1 MNCKHIVSSS
11 LCCSLIPLL
20 NQYFKVQPAYI
31 FYVKGNARTQPSSH
45 VQQERR
51 RNEDMIPAL
60 YRPLTSQALEYS
72 LGIDSFPVV
81 HEVAHHLKRKA
92 HRVVLPH
99 SFYHTS
105 LIILQGEHPRVT
117 DPHYTQT
124 CGDAPLQQSQ
134 HSGMANP
141 ACRPGHMGIEIQ
153 EPGISEGLEV
163 HLL

>member
-51 RNEDMIPAL
+51 RNEDTIPAL
-60 YRPLTSQALEYS
+60 YHPLTSQALEYS

-81 HEVAHHLKRKA
+81 HEVARHLKRKA

-117 DPHYTQT
+117 DPITPRPVAMHH
-124 CGDAPLQQSQ
+124 CSS
-134 HSGMANP
+134 HSTVGWL
-141 ACRPGHMGIEIQ
+141 I
-153 EPGISEGLEV
+153 
-163 HLL
+163 LLADQDTWASKYKNREFLKV